1 MLNDT
6 LNFRNMIILLIYL
19 KKLGDRYHRC
29 KCFSSHYGDEKY
41 PYILCTILNSTRI
54 QYHRVYLLLSAS
66 QTSDNLSITITNTS
80 HGVLLLSCIVIY

>member
-6 LNFRNMIILLIYL
+6 LNSRNMIILLIYL

-41 PYILCTILNSTRI
+41 PYILLYFSTRI